1 MPAFRCPNH
10 ISGRVGVNASGTQA
24 ERWRFDS
31 LLYIYTVQC
40 KVFRLNS
47 RGVPLPESSRTEQSK
62 IGRLHLKARS
72 TRHPEQR
79 SVFMAMLLEPSRE
92 NPILPP
98 LDDAVVVR
106 ISDRGMLIRGTE
118 VIAHGPANK
127 QTFTRHAQEW
137 VCKPVGQ
144 ASDA

>member
-1 MPAFRCPNH
+1 MQMEHR
-10 ISGRVGVNASGTQA
+10 
-24 ERWRFDS
+24 RFDL

-47 RGVPLPESSRTEQSK
+47 RGVPPPETSRTEQPK

-79 SVFMAMLLEPSRE
+79 SSFMAILLEPSSE

-98 LDDAVVVR
+98 LDEAVVVR

-118 VIAHGPANK
+118 VIAHGPANR

-137 VCKPVGQ
+137 VCKPLGQ
-144 ASDA
+144 TSAA